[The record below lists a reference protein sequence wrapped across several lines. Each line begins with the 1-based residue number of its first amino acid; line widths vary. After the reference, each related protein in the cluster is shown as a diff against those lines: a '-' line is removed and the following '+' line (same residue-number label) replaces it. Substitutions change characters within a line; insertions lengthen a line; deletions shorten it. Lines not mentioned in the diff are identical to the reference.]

1 VLVVKFR
8 KSLDSLAGKLILTIG
23 SLMMLASFVFGLI
36 FYHYEQTVT
45 LENLSSHARFSADL
59 VLRGI
64 GEAML
69 AARRDTIQETVT
81 AMGALVDIREITI
94 FNSAGEAVYSTDP
107 ATIGT
112 GGAVQEDGDP
122 NLASAL
128 SGIATKPV
136 VESAPRGEKAVRHYT
151 PIRNLPSCSTAACHA
166 HSPDTPVLGVL
177 RTGFSATSIVNASR
191 QILMGTLFFWGAFVA
206 CLSVLLCIVLYYF
219 VSKPVALMEE
229 GMKRFSGGDFD
240 TPIEI
245 TSRDEMGLLG
255 TSLNAFSQEMKRYR
269 RRLENWALELQKEVD
284 KKTEEIMSTREQLV
298 NAEKLASLGRL
309 AAGVAH
315 ELNSPLTGIITF
327 AHLMRERI
335 PPDQSENREDLD
347 VIIEQADRCSKIIKG
362 LLGFSRKAAS
372 EKLPISV
379 NELMESTISML
390 EHQPKFQDIE
400 MTRDFG
406 AGLPKVTADPNQV
419 QQVILNLIT
428 NATDAMNERGSLH
441 METRTLEED
450 GTRYVE
456 MLFTDTGPGIIPEHM
471 GRIFE
476 PFFTTKPVGQGTG
489 LGLPVSYGIIKR
501 HGGDILVRSRAGHGT
516 TFTVR
521 LPVEDEPGETTT
533 EEKA

>member
-1 VLVVKFR
+1 
-8 KSLDSLAGKLILTIG
+8 
-23 SLMMLASFVFGLI
+23 
-36 FYHYEQTVT
+36 
-45 LENLSSHARFSADL
+45 
-59 VLRGI
+59 
-64 GEAML
+64 ML

-81 AMGALVDIREITI
+81 AMGTMEDIREITI
-94 FNSAGEAVYSTDP
+94 YNAAGKAVYSTEP

-112 GGAVQEDGDP
+112 TGAGPDDGAR

-128 SGIATKPV
+128 SGTATKPV
-136 VESAPRGEKAVRHYT
+136 VERAPGGEREVRHYT
-151 PIRNLPSCSTAACHA
+151 PIRNLPSCSTASCHA
-166 HSPDTPVLGVL
+166 HSPDARVLGVL

-219 VSKPVALMEE
+219 VSRPVALMEE
-229 GMKRFSGGDFD
+229 GMKRLSAGDFD

-245 TSRDEMGLLG
+245 TSRDEMGLLS
-255 TSLNAFSQEMKRYR
+255 TALNSLSQEMKRYHG
-269 RRLENWALELQKEVD
+269 RLENWALELQKEVD

-315 ELNSPLTGIITF
+315 ELNSPLTGIVTF
-327 AHLMRERI
+327 SHLMRERI
-335 PPDQSENREDLD
+335 PPDQPENRGDLD

-362 LLGFSRKAAS
+362 LLGFSRKAES
-372 EKLPISV
+372 QKLAISA

-406 AGLPKVTADPNQV
+406 EDLPKVTADPGQI

-428 NATDAMNERGSLH
+428 NATDAMSERGSLH
-441 METRTLEED
+441 METRMLQED

-456 MLFTDTGPGIIPEHM
+456 MLFTDTGPGILPEHM

-476 PFFTTKPVGQGTG
+476 PFFTTKPVGKGTG

-501 HGGDILVRSRAGHGT
+501 HGGDILVRSKVGQGT

-521 LPVEDEPGETTT
+521 LPVEDKPQETTN

>member
-23 SLMMLASFVFGLI
+23 SLMTLASFVFGLI
-36 FYHYEQTVT
+36 FYHYEQTIT

-81 AMGALVDIREITI
+81 AMGTMEDIREITI
-94 FNSAGEAVYSTDP
+94 YNSAGEAVYSTEP

-112 GGAVQEDGDP
+112 TGAGPDDGDR

-128 SGIATKPV
+128 SGTATKPV
-136 VESAPRGEKAVRHYT
+136 VERAPGGEKAVRHYT

-166 HSPDTPVLGVL
+166 HSPDEQVLGVL
-177 RTGFSATSIVNASR
+177 RTGFSATSIVSASR
-191 QILMGTLFFWGAFVA
+191 QILMGTLFFWGAFIA

-219 VSKPVALMEE
+219 VSRPVALMEE
-229 GMKRFSGGDFD
+229 GMKRLSAGDFD
-240 TPIEI
+240 TPIEV
-245 TSRDEMGLLG
+245 TSRDEMGLLS
-255 TSLNAFSQEMKRYR
+255 TSLNSLSQEMKRYR
-269 RRLENWALELQKEVD
+269 GRLENWALELQKEVD

-315 ELNSPLTGIITF
+315 ELNSPLTGIVTF
-327 AHLMRERI
+327 SHLMRERI
-335 PPDQSENREDLD
+335 PPDQPENRGDLD

-362 LLGFSRKAAS
+362 LLGFSRKAES
-372 EKLPISV
+372 QKLAISA

-390 EHQPKFQDIE
+390 EHQPKLHDIA

-406 AGLPKVTADPNQV
+406 EDLPKVTADPGQI

-441 METRTLEED
+441 METRMLEED

-501 HGGDILVRSRAGHGT
+501 HGGDILVRSRVGQGT

-521 LPVEDEPGETTT
+521 LPVEDKPQETTN
-533 EEKA
+533 EETA